1 MDATRIRDGFP
12 VVLKRVRPSCS
23 PWEIENNTVLL
34 SKTFTQDPSN
44 HCVPVY
50 EVLSPP
56 TEDDAFFLVMPAL
69 SPCNSPP
76 FETIGEAVDFFTQ
89 VFEVRCPLASTT
101 RPVLNSQ

>member
-1 MDATRIRDGFP
+1 MDATRIRDGLP
-12 VVLKRVRPSCS
+12 VVLKRVRPSGS
-23 PWEIENNTVLL
+23 PWEIENNALL
-34 SKTFTQDPSN
+34 SSETFTQDPSN

-56 TEDDAFFLVMPAL
+56 TEDDAFFLVMPRL

-89 VFEVRCPLASTT
+89 IFEVGSHLASTT
-101 RPVLNSQ
+101 CPRAE